1 MPLMH
6 RATEIVRYTTCMTQ
20 ARIFI
25 RNSDSRGLFDLFLVS
40 AVSSILLLRFY
51 LHVMGYP
58 IVGGTKYHVAHVLWG
73 GVLMLIAFV
82 LNFAFLGKAVQR
94 VVAVVG
100 GVGFGV
106 FIDEIGKLIT
116 RDNNYFFRPA
126 VGIIYAI
133 FVALYLATS
142 FLTREQKLT
151 SEEYQLNALRQLEE
165 AVHQDMDIH
174 ERASTRQLLL
184 RANQQSMLT
193 IRLLQLLKSLPVTD
207 RRKLGIYRRLRR
219 RFALGYTKLWQQRTS
234 SVLIR
239 LFFALETLVFVAA
252 VVSALYANVSDVQE
266 FFAGKASYGHSLVVG
281 QAATTA
287 VSAVCVVFGLALLN
301 GSRLHA
307 FEWFRRATLINLLL
321 TQFFEFSRVEFAALP
336 GFLFSLALLWVINAV
351 IAEEIRHDR
360 E

>member
-1 MPLMH
+1 MMLMH

-25 RNSDSRGLFDLFLVS
+25 RNSDSRGLFELFLVS

-58 IVGGTKYHVAHVLWG
+58 TVGGTKYHVAHMLWG

-133 FVALYLATS
+133 FVALYLTIS

-174 ERASTRQLLL
+174 ERANTRQLLL
-184 RANQQSMLT
+184 RANQQSVLT
-193 IRLLQLLKSLPVTD
+193 KKLLQLLKSLPVTD
-207 RRKLGIYRRLRR
+207 RRKRGLYQRMRR
-219 RFALGYTKLWQQRTS
+219 RFAFGYTKLWQQRTS
-234 SVLIR
+234 SGLIR
-239 LFFALETLVFVAA
+239 WFFVLETLVFVAA
-252 VVSALYANVSDVQE
+252 VVGAIYANVSDVQE

-287 VSAVCVVFGLALLN
+287 VSAVCVVFGLAWLN

-336 GFLFSLALLWVINAV
+336 GFLFSLALLGVINAV
-351 IAEEIRHDR
+351 IAEEIRRQD
-360 E
+360 